1 MMVERASL
9 EEEFWKVI
17 FVHIW
22 FGTRRTT
29 LPTISMLRMMPMMML
44 SGSTTH
50 WGLVGWFDIGFGVIL
65 PKDSAECQLLM
76 IILTTLM
83 VVMTMKKMMT
93 NKAMEALMKM
103 KKLKRLSLAS
113 SSLLSLNIYSSYRFC
128 KMIIFIPIMAP
139 SSALSTLSM
148 PHSSSILLNIQGHGC
163 CIMIAI
169 FLVLLMSTMFP
180 IIHRENLNL

>member
-1 MMVERASL
+1 M
-9 EEEFWKVI
+9 
-17 FVHIW
+17 
-22 FGTRRTT
+22 
-29 LPTISMLRMMPMMML
+29 
-44 SGSTTH
+44 
-50 WGLVGWFDIGFGVIL
+50 

-139 SSALSTLSM
+139 SSALSALSM
-148 PHSSSILLNIQGHGC
+148 PYSSSLLLNIQGHGC

-169 FLVLLMSTMFP
+169 FLMLLMSTMLP
-180 IIHRENLNL
+180 MIIHTQGECQTLVLSWKFQLGTMLNRDFWDRSCV